1 MLLYYCQ
8 FFLKAN
14 KQADKTTNT
23 FPLPWFFFSSNL
35 KMHRSSQSW
44 GSLGLMVMCHSIY
57 HFISY
62 LLFNTVSLLFAIS
75 LTLQNLALQRLYL
88 HPTET
93 SRSPVTE
100 AHSSQRSAILRDVEM
115 SPSLS
120 LYFLVLLLLWFFI
133 QFLLPQLCPDG
144 GYCPRSCPQT
154 SVSHNL
160 HSHWVILSTNIFI

>member
-1 MLLYYCQ
+1 MLLYYYQ
-8 FFLKAN
+8 FFLKTN

-23 FPLPWFFFSSNL
+23 FPLPCFFFLQFKNAQVFSVLGKPWFDGDVPFNL
-35 KMHRSSQSW
+35 P
-44 GSLGLMVMCHSIY
+44 LY
-57 HFISY
+57 SY

-75 LTLQNLALQRLYL
+75 LTLQNLALQQLYL
-88 HPTET
+88 HSTET
-93 SRSPVTE
+93 SRSPVTQ
-100 AHSSQRSAILRDVEM
+100 AHSSQRSAILRDVEI